1 MVDRSSSAV
10 TEVLGLIII
19 VMIASS
25 AIGAIVFWGYPY
37 MESEKVITQVDS
49 VRAQFKI
56 INDVIQE
63 VVRKGVSGS
72 SLVDLV
78 TDGGQ
83 VNIYPDGERFIFYYS
98 LRPDFDFNVTDFYD
112 DGFIYIVRETPDPRN
127 KFNISYIGRG
137 ENVFEIPEKSGNYI
151 AGFTLYPIQGF
162 SYDLCDAVKID
173 IKNSLGEVIGR
184 IWLFDV
190 GSITY
195 ETSSSNGM
203 YKFVAE
209 NGGVVAVQNTQ
220 GYNYHPPIIYLKNG
234 QLVMNVIQIKPV
246 DITGGGGNGANT
258 YTFLIK
264 SNSTIIR
271 ENGINIPEF
280 FKMKIV
286 GSKQVVDA
294 WIEYF
299 TSEYGFELASGT
311 KDLLLLEVRPGEE
324 LFFRLVQSECSI
336 MLRL

>member
-25 AIGAIVFWGYPY
+25 AIGVIVFWGYPY
-37 MESEKVITQVDS
+37 MESKKVFAQVDS

-63 VVRKGVSGS
+63 VVSKGVSGS

-83 VNIYPDGERFIFYYS
+83 VNIYPDGERFILYYS

-112 DGFIYIVRETPDPRN
+112 DGFKYIVRETPDPRN
-127 KFNISYIGRG
+127 KFNISYLGRG

-151 AGFTLYPIQGF
+151 VGSHLIQGF
-162 SYDLCDAVKID
+162 SYDLYDAVKID
-173 IKNSLGEVIGR
+173 IKEDPSGGVMGR

-195 ETSSSNGM
+195 DISSSNGI

-234 QLVMNVIQIKPV
+234 QLIMNVIQIKPV
-246 DITGGGGNGANT
+246 DITGASGANT

-280 FKMKIV
+280 FKMEIV
-286 GSKQVVDA
+286 GDKLVVDA

-324 LFFRLVQSECSI
+324 LFFRLVQSECSV